1 MRRAAIG
8 GQIQRWQVMIEM
20 NHIGGV
26 NVEAFGR
33 LEAVQVVI
41 ILQDTDFLSES
52 IISHVVSVQR

>member
-1 MRRAAIG
+1 MCRAAIG
-8 GQIQRWQVMIEM
+8 GQIRRRKVMIEM
-20 NHIGGV
+20 NHIGRV

-33 LEAVQVVI
+33 PEAVQVVI